1 MLGTPVVRRQNV
13 VQRDVVDLEVAQDA
27 LVLRLDA
34 QQLVLVE
41 FAAKL
46 FGVFFL
52 PPLHPLLLSV
62 RCHFGRVGS
71 YAYVGEAA
79 KGLTNVVDGIIA
91 FLAG

>member
-1 MLGTPVVRRQNV
+1 VLGTPVVRRQNV
-13 VQRDVVDLEVAQDA
+13 VERDVVDLEVAQDA
-27 LVLRLDA
+27 LVFRLDA

-46 FGVFFL
+46 LGVFFL

-62 RCHFGRVGS
+62 GCHFRRVGS
-71 YAYVGEAA
+71 HAYVGEAA
-79 KGLTNVVDGIIA
+79 EGLTNVVDGVVA